1 MRGEVATM
9 ALLPRI
15 VDAVSP
21 VPVICAGGIADGRG
35 LAAAL
40 MLGADGV
47 WLGTRF
53 AASTESTIDQSY
65 KERIIKATETDTLL
79 SNVFSGGWDASSR
92 ALRNSTTEMWE
103 AAGRPPTGQRPGEG
117 EVIARGRD
125 GEPVVR
131 YSAIGPYSGVTG
143 NLEGMS
149 NWAGQSVGLV
159 DRIQPAAEIVKEI
172 VEEAVQV
179 LRKAENLIKDGKL

>member
-1 MRGEVATM
+1 M
-9 ALLPRI
+9 
-15 VDAVSP
+15 
-21 VPVICAGGIADGRG
+21 
-35 LAAAL
+35 AAAL

-79 SNVFSGGWDASSR
+79 SNVFSGGWDASGR